1 MPGNK
6 VTTRQRRAKRRVKF
20 RANHDVAIHVPD
32 LARAK
37 EFYGKQLG
45 FKVKSSS
52 PEQISL
58 DAGTFTLWVNRDT
71 KSRSYIPSFSVSD
84 YGEAKQLLESAGC
97 KPESAYF
104 KDPFGFVFDI
114 VEQ

>member
-1 MPGNK
+1 MPRKK
-6 VTTRQRRAKRRVKF
+6 VTAQQRQAKRRVKF

-32 LARAK
+32 LAAAE

-45 FKVKSSS
+45 FKVKSRS

-58 DAGTFTLWVNRDT
+58 DAGAFTLWVNKDS

-84 YGEAKQLLESAGC
+84 YGEARQLLEEAGC
-97 KPESAYF
+97 KTESGYF